1 MKKLRLMHIIALI
14 ILMPFVLGTKCSW
27 FAPKDEPP
35 GPEVGCGVGTGV
47 FKINVFKDSPSN
59 FNCNSNSSFQ
69 MGFSPEINDDYAGFN
84 RLYITL
90 NKGSLKYRSNYVE
103 FYSSDET
110 SKYLE
115 WGGSIP
121 TGKYEVT
128 AILENIQLQ
137 SNCEN
142 SIYQEFEVSMCS
154 VYVTEYTNPEK
165 VMEIEYFCQD
175 SDTGCIDKYDV
186 FLSQNTEEYINIA
199 FNIANTTYNLTTYLT
214 DLDPEVVVYADE
226 TIKAYISEYK
236 QLDDEMFL
244 CGIKAF
250 KDTLGNLM
258 PDLIGVTYE
267 DDSVTL
273 FPSCSTGSLIA
284 VKTAIDY
291 AALDEYQMDYND
303 LVTAM
308 TIHELG
314 LQRGAIWNEHVPT
327 QPYPK
332 FCIGHMYLF
341 RWLSGE
347 EPTHPYWTTR
357 FINPHFCD
365 ECIAGIKNIDW

>member
-1 MKKLRLMHIIALI
+1 MRKLRLMHIIALI

-137 SNCEN
+137 STCEN
-142 SIYQEFEVSMCS
+142 SIYQELEVSMCS

-175 SDTGCIDKYDV
+175 SDIDTIERYDV
-186 FLSQNTEEYINIA
+186 FLSPNTEEYIDIA
-199 FNIANTTYNLTTYLT
+199 FNIANTKYNLTWYQTG
-214 DLDPEVVVYADE
+214 LDTRVVEFTGEA
-226 TIKAYISEYK
+226 IKEYILEYK
-236 QLDDEMFL
+236 RWDYEMFL

-250 KDTLGNLM
+250 TDELGTPL
-258 PDLIGVTYE
+258 PDWLGVTYE
-267 DDSVTL
+267 DDWGTRE
-273 FPSCSTGSLIA
+273 PSCSTGSLIA
-284 VKTAIDY
+284 VKTCIDY
-291 AALDEYQMDYND
+291 AISEEYWMDYND
-303 LVTAM
+303 LITGI

-314 LQRGAIWNEHVPT
+314 LQRGAVEDEHVPT
-327 QPYPK
+327 QPDPE
-332 FCIGHMYLF
+332 FCIGHRPLIHWEPGQDRQHPYLF
-341 RWLSGE
+341 VRHW
-347 EPTHPYWTTR
+347 
-357 FINPHFCD
+357 NPHFCN
-365 ECIAGIKNIDW
+365 ECITGIKNITW